1 MGTVRRSRFFVSERE
16 FCGAYPHLA
25 SPDLTAVP
33 GEARGCKGDLHLLRE
48 QLQVLDAEAVNLLKQ
63 KKGREWPVESVDC
76 QPQSSTENKPVK
88 QQCSVDTFS
97 TIV

>member
-1 MGTVRRSRFFVSERE
+1 MGTVRRSRSLCLNVNIA
-16 FCGAYPHLA
+16 GAYLHLA

-63 KKGREWPVESVDC
+63 KKGRE
-76 QPQSSTENKPVK
+76 
-88 QQCSVDTFS
+88 
-97 TIV
+97 